1 MLGLFIALFLIGA
14 ATTTGGLAAA
24 RGAAIAAFAGA
35 SIAAADSAKAEAPSR
50 ACVVEPALD
59 SLDGVLAD

>member
-1 MLGLFIALFLIGA
+1 MLGFFIALFLIGA
-14 ATTTGGLAAA
+14 AMTTGCLAAA

-35 SIAAADSAKAEAPSR
+35 SVAAAASAKTEAPSGT
-50 ACVVEPALD
+50 CVVELALD

>member
-1 MLGLFIALFLIGA
+1 M
-14 ATTTGGLAAA
+14 TTGGLAAA

-35 SIAAADSAKAEAPSR
+35 SVAAAASAKAEPPSGT
-50 ACVVEPALD
+50 CVVELALD

>member
-1 MLGLFIALFLIGA
+1 MLGFFIALFLIGA
-14 ATTTGGLAAA
+14 AMTTGGLAAA

-35 SIAAADSAKAEAPSR
+35 SVAAAASAKAEPPSGT
-50 ACVVEPALD
+50 CVVELALD